1 MPRVILGNRQ
11 YTHLIADIEHGN
23 IKVPQFQRDFVW
35 EISKSAKLIDS
46 VVKGYPI
53 GEFILWKTNE
63 QLRSIRNIGR
73 LNFPEKAGENIEYV
87 LDR

>member
-11 YTHLIADIEHGN
+11 YTHLIADIEQGN

-87 LDR
+87 LDG